1 MSASFTQGYT
11 FGATEQVTNTK
22 LHNLVA
28 NANVSGIIGTEISTN
43 ASISG
48 LSLAPITQSS
58 KVSAISLY
66 NLSSLPTIAGIIPNA
81 NVSIPDA
88 IPSGVIVMWS
98 GTVATIPSGWY
109 LCDGNNSTPD
119 LRDRF
124 IVGAKQDDA
133 GVAKTNITGSLTQ
146 SGDGT
151 IPSHS
156 HDGGTFATDSTGAHT
171 HNLKYNSKTAGGVSA
186 DQPTRDGTTNDPF
199 KIVGAGYSEG
209 STMSTCSS
217 LSEASSGGAHTH
229 SISGSSATSGTGTV
243 VIAKYYA
250 LCFIMKA

>member
-1 MSASFTQGYT
+1 MATFTQGYT

-22 LHNLVA
+22 LHSLVSS
-28 NANVSGIIGTEISTN
+28 ANVSGIVGTEISTN

-58 KVSAISLY
+58 KISGSSLF
-66 NLSSLPTIAGIIPNA
+66 NLSSLPSLGSYFPAHSLGGSNA
-81 NVSIPDA
+81 SNASTFLGSNGLFSAPST
-88 IPSGVIVMWS
+88 IPSGGIIMWS

-109 LCDGNNSTPD
+109 LCDGSNGTPD

-156 HDGGTFATDSTGAHT
+156 HDAGTYSAASNGAHT
-171 HNLKYNSKTAGGVSA
+171 HTSGIVSGGGGPAGVS
-186 DQPTRDGTTNDPF
+186 
-199 KIVGAGYSEG
+199 G
-209 STMSTCSS
+209 SKSTDTQYTFDTSS
-217 LSEASSGGAHTH
+217 AGAHTH
-229 SISGSSATSGTGTV
+229 TISGSSATSGTGTV

-250 LCFIMKA
+250 LAFIMKA